1 MTSRETL
8 ECRIYTAEDA
18 MYRQSDEL
26 NRRLHEMETGLKGLA
41 DSVHRLLCEPG
52 PTPLE
57 VRAGAI
63 VQAVEDFDASTELS
77 EIKAEGERVA
87 TAKNLIEGFEREIAD
102 TTSALAINSAEGRRV
117 LELVATAS

>member
-52 PTPLE
+52 RTPLE
-57 VRAGAI
+57 VRACAI
-63 VQAVEDFDASTELS
+63 VQAVEDFDAGTDIS

-87 TAKNLIEGFEREIAD
+87 AARAIIEGFEREISD
-102 TTSALAINSAEGRRV
+102 TTAALAFRSAGDRRV
-117 LELVATAS
+117 LELVPTAS

>member
-52 PTPLE
+52 RTPLE

-63 VQAVEDFDASTELS
+63 VKAVEDFDASTDLS
-77 EIKAEGERVA
+77 EIKAEGEQVA
-87 TAKNLIEGFEREIAD
+87 RAKGLIEGFEREIAD
-102 TTSALAINSAEGRRV
+102 TKASLAFSSVGDRRV
-117 LELVATAS
+117 LELVPTAS